1 MENKKYYVTFFV
13 YDLRNH
19 EVGSSLDNF
28 NKSFST
34 RQEAIAYFEEM
45 NEYLRNLTFGQMCVY
60 VEKDTSK
67 IVIDC
72 RDEEDCYNMVIEI
85 AMPEEE
91 KEGEKL

>member
-1 MENKKYYVTFFV
+1 MKYYVSLSC
-13 YDLRNH
+13 YNLRNH
-19 EVGSSLDNF
+19 EVGSSLDNY
-28 NKSFST
+28 NREFST

-45 NEYLRNLTFGQMCVY
+45 KEYLGNLSFGQMLVY

-72 RDEEDCYNMVIEI
+72 RDEEDCYNKVFEI

-91 KEGEKL
+91 